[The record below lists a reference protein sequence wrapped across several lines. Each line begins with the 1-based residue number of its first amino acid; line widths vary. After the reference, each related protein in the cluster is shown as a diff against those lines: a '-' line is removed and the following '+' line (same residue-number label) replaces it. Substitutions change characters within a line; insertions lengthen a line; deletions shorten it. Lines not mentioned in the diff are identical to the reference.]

1 MEKLKSFIQ
10 SLDFN
15 SISAERKAI
24 LTPLRT
30 FIQMRISNEEDISLT
45 FICTHNSRRSHFG
58 QVWAMVAA
66 EHFGVK
72 NIKTFSGGTQ
82 ATACNIRTITALT
95 RAGFEINSNGSNENP
110 TYAILYNHQKAPIKA
125 FSKVFDSPENPNE
138 NFAAIMTC
146 DSANDNCPFIP
157 GALVR
162 IPILYI
168 DPKVSDDSEREI
180 ETYDERCYQIA
191 MEMFWVFSCW
201 HFL

>member
-24 LTPLRT
+24 LTLLRT
-30 FIQMRISNEEDISLT
+30 FIQTRISNEEDISLT

-191 MEMFWVFSCW
+191 MEMFWVFSE
-201 HFL
+201 L

>member
-146 DSANDNCPFIP
+146 DSANENCPFIP

-191 MEMFWVFSCW
+191 MEMFWVFSE
-201 HFL
+201 L